1 MIHSELGWYIQTDY
15 ISPNIIFDMILDKN
29 HINHFFRLLT
39 PYEFFK
45 KKYETEKQL
54 CNEIKDGKI
63 YELNSLLDR
72 FDTIGERFTELYK
85 WQIIPTDIKRE
96 DAKSVSYFMSKRWK
110 QYIYCIRV
118 DDNKNKEIL
127 DKVMNVI
134 RKN

>member
-96 DAKSVSYFMSKRWK
+96 DEKSVSYFMSKRWK

-134 RKN
+134 RKT

>member
-54 CNEIKDGKI
+54 CNEIK
-63 YELNSLLDR
+63 
-72 FDTIGERFTELYK
+72 
-85 WQIIPTDIKRE
+85 
-96 DAKSVSYFMSKRWK
+96 
-110 QYIYCIRV
+110 
-118 DDNKNKEIL
+118 
-127 DKVMNVI
+127 
-134 RKN
+134 

>member
-1 MIHSELGWYIQTDY
+1 MIHSELGLYIQTDY
-15 ISPNIIFDMILDKN
+15 ISPNIIFDIILDKN

-96 DAKSVSYFMSKRWK
+96 DKKSVFVITSKRWK
-110 QYIYCIRV
+110 QDIYCIRV
-118 DDNKNKEIL
+118 NDNKNKEIL
-127 DKVMNVI
+127 EKVMNVI
-134 RKN
+134 RKT

>member
-29 HINHFFRLLT
+29 HINHFFRLST
-39 PYEFFK
+39 PYELFK

-96 DAKSVSYFMSKRWK
+96 DEKSVSYFMSKRWK

-118 DDNKNKEIL
+118 HDNKNKEIL